1 MEDKAST
8 WEIALLRLGMP
19 FSRYLL
25 FFSLPAALIGLVA
38 GLAVWYTTS
47 DVITGPGAVFLILVF
62 PLLTFAGTIFY
73 PVAQVS
79 SEAIQIEQDM
89 HMFMTRMGILSMG
102 ESAEKG
108 MFDVLK
114 EMGDYGELAHEIQAI
129 ETLVTKWHTNLPEAA
144 RIVGRQSPSAIWSD
158 FLDRMAFS
166 VEVGQPIGEFFTSE
180 NETFE
185 QAYTTIYDARLE
197 QLDTLREPFVS
208 LTTPGLLIHVVAGLH
223 LILFQTGAE
232 TDNPFEVILRARWVL
247 LAGALFG
254 LLQIG
259 AWYLFTLVIPQE
271 DLFAKHGF
279 NTEQAIDMRRSWIFA
294 ALLATMMIM
303 MLMEV
308 FITFGNTILFDQWNY
323 FGLLVIAALMS
334 PLLAPALLI
343 GQEEARVRRRDEA
356 FPEFIRA
363 FGGTAQARAQEP
375 SAMVKALSGIDFG
388 ALDDSISN
396 LEKRL
401 SMRIDSDYSWDWFAA
416 DNNSM
421 LVSRF
426 TWIFIEGS
434 SSTGEAGLVGD
445 MVSQSTTSL
454 LGLRQ
459 RRQISA
465 NVMRSV
471 SYWLLIAMI
480 IALNITTSIIAGLGE
495 TIASVAQGLV
505 DSTGEVGTAAG
516 GVDVALPALS
526 ETGGIDQNIA
536 VFNYMGS
543 FLVVISIVVLGLI
556 TARIKGGGTT
566 LVLGQMIQ
574 MMWIA
579 GIANFFSAW
588 ILDQSVGL
596 FQSGGA
602 G

>member
-1 MEDKAST
+1 MEDKATT

-19 FSRYLL
+19 FTRYLL
-25 FFSLPAALIGLVA
+25 FFSLPATLIGLVA
-38 GLAVWYTTS
+38 GIAVWYSVS
-47 DVITGPGAVFLILVF
+47 DVITGIGSVGLVLLF
-62 PLLTFAGTIFY
+62 PLLSFSATLAY
-73 PVAQVS
+73 PIAQVS
-79 SEAIQIEQDM
+79 AEAIQIEQDM
-89 HMFMTRMGILSMG
+89 HMFMTRMGILSLG

-114 EMGDYGELAHEIQAI
+114 EMGDYGALAHEIQAI

-166 VEVGQPIGEFFTSE
+166 VEVGQPIGEFFKSE

-185 QAYTTIYDARLE
+185 QAFTTIYDARLE
-197 QLDTLREPFVS
+197 QLDTLRETFVS
-208 LTTPGLLIHVVAGLH
+208 LTTTGLLLLVVAGLH
-223 LILFQTGAE
+223 LILFQIGEDT
-232 TDNPFEVILRARWVL
+232 NNIFLIIIRVRWVL
-247 LAGALFG
+247 MAGILFAV
-254 LLQIG
+254 LQIG
-259 AWYLFTLVIPQE
+259 AWYLFTLVIPHE
-271 DLFAKHGF
+271 ELFAKHGF
-279 NTEQAIDMRRSWIFA
+279 NTDQAIDMRRSWIFA
-294 ALLATMMIM
+294 GVLGTVEFVILVII
-303 MLMEV
+303 
-308 FITFGNTILFDQWNY
+308 FIVIGTDWLIGNWNY
-323 FGLLVIAALMS
+323 IGLLVIAALSS
-334 PLLAPALLI
+334 PLLAPAMLTV
-343 GQEEARVRRRDEA
+343 QEETRVRRRDDA

-388 ALDDSISN
+388 ALDASIAN

-401 SMRIDSDYSWDWFAA
+401 SMRIDSDYSWNWFAA

-426 TWIFIEGS
+426 TRVFIEGS

-445 MVSQSTTSL
+445 LVSQSTTNL

-465 NVMRSV
+465 TVMRSV
-471 SYWLLIAMI
+471 SYGLLIAMI

-495 TIASVAQGLV
+495 TIAQVAQGLV

-516 GVDVALPALS
+516 GVDVALPVLS
-526 ETGGIDQNIA
+526 QTGGVDQNIA
-536 VFNYMGS
+536 IFQFMGS
-543 FLVVISIVVLGLI
+543 ILIVVSIVVLGLI
-556 TARIKGGGTT
+556 TARIRGGGTT

-574 MMWIA
+574 MMWVA

-588 ILDQSVGL
+588 ILTQSVGL
-596 FQSGGA
+596 FQTGA
-602 G
+602 A

>member
-1 MEDKAST
+1 MEDKATT

-25 FFSLPAALIGLVA
+25 FFSLPATLMGLVA
-38 GLAVWYTTS
+38 GIAVWYSVS
-47 DVITGPGAVFLILVF
+47 DVITGVGAAFLILVF
-62 PLLTFAGTIFY
+62 PLLAFAGTIGY
-73 PVAQVS
+73 PLAQVS
-79 SEAIQIEQDM
+79 AEAIQIEQDM
-89 HMFMTRMGILSMG
+89 HMFMTRMGILSLG

-114 EMGDYGELAHEIQAI
+114 EMGDYGALAHEIQAI

-166 VEVGQPIGEFFTSE
+166 VEVGQPIGEFFKSE

-185 QAYTTIYDARLE
+185 QAFTTIYDARLE
-197 QLDTLREPFVS
+197 QLDTLRETFVS
-208 LTTPGLLIHVVAGLH
+208 LTTTGLLLLVVAGLH
-223 LILFQTGAE
+223 LILFQIGGDS
-232 TDNPFEVILRARWVL
+232 DNPFQIILRARWVL
-247 LAGALFG
+247 MAGTLFA
-254 LLQIG
+254 LLQVG
-259 AWYLFTLVIPQE
+259 AWYLFTLVIPDE

-279 NTEQAIDMRRSWIFA
+279 NTDQAIDMRRAWIFA
-294 ALLATMMIM
+294 GVLGTLEFVLLIG
-303 MLMEV
+303 L
-308 FITFGNTILFDQWNY
+308 FIFLGTSWLFDNWNY
-323 FGLLVIAALMS
+323 IGILVIAALAS
-334 PLLAPALLI
+334 PLLAPAMLTL
-343 GQEEARVRRRDEA
+343 QEETRVRRRDDA

-388 ALDDSISN
+388 ALDESIAN

-401 SMRIDSDYSWDWFAA
+401 SMRIDSDYSWNWFAA

-426 TWIFIEGS
+426 TRVFIEGS

-445 MVSQSTTSL
+445 LVSQSTTNL

-471 SYWLLIAMI
+471 SYGLLVAMI

-495 TIASVAQGLV
+495 TIAQVAQGLV

-516 GVDVALPALS
+516 GVDVALPVLS
-526 ETGGIDQNIA
+526 ETGGVDQNIA
-536 VFNYMGS
+536 VFQFMGS
-543 FLVVISIVVLGLI
+543 ILIVITIVVLGLI
-556 TARIKGGGTT
+556 TARIRGGGTT

-574 MMWIA
+574 MMWVA
-579 GIANFFSAW
+579 GIANLFSAW
-588 ILDQSVGL
+588 ILTQSVGL
-596 FQSGGA
+596 FQTGG

>member
-1 MEDKAST
+1 MEDKATT

-25 FFSLPAALIGLVA
+25 FFSLPATLMGLVA
-38 GLAVWYTTS
+38 GIAVWYSVS
-47 DVITGPGAVFLILVF
+47 DVVSGVGAAFLILVF
-62 PLLTFAGTIFY
+62 PLLAFAATIGY
-73 PVAQVS
+73 PIAQVS
-79 SEAIQIEQDM
+79 AEAIQIEQDM
-89 HMFMTRMGILSMG
+89 HMFMTRMGILSLG

-114 EMGDYGELAHEIQAI
+114 EMGDYGALAHEIQAI

-166 VEVGQPIGEFFTSE
+166 VEVGQPIGEFFKSE

-185 QAYTTIYDARLE
+185 QAFTTIYDARLE
-197 QLDTLREPFVS
+197 QLDTLRETFVS
-208 LTTPGLLIHVVAGLH
+208 LTTTGLLLLVVAGLH
-223 LILFQTGAE
+223 LILFQIGGDS
-232 TDNPFEVILRARWVL
+232 DNPFQVILRARWVL
-247 LAGALFG
+247 MAGTLFA
-254 LLQIG
+254 LLQVG
-259 AWYLFTLVIPQE
+259 AWYLFTLVIPDE

-279 NTEQAIDMRRSWIFA
+279 NTDQAIDMRRAWIFA
-294 ALLATMMIM
+294 GVLGTLEFVLLIG
-303 MLMEV
+303 L
-308 FITFGNTILFDQWNY
+308 FIFLGTSWLFDNWNY
-323 FGLLVIAALMS
+323 IGILVIAALAS
-334 PLLAPALLI
+334 PLLAPAMLTL
-343 GQEEARVRRRDEA
+343 QEETRVRRRDDA

-388 ALDDSISN
+388 ALDESIAN

-401 SMRIDSDYSWDWFAA
+401 SMRIDSDYSWNWFAA

-426 TWIFIEGS
+426 TRVFIEGS

-445 MVSQSTTSL
+445 LVSQSTTNL

-471 SYWLLIAMI
+471 SYGLLVAMI

-495 TIASVAQGLV
+495 TIAQVAQGLV

-516 GVDVALPALS
+516 GVDVALPVLS
-526 ETGGIDQNIA
+526 ETGGVDQNIA
-536 VFNYMGS
+536 VFQFMGS
-543 FLVVISIVVLGLI
+543 LLIVITIVVLGLI
-556 TARIKGGGTT
+556 TARIRGGGTT

-574 MMWIA
+574 MMWVA
-579 GIANFFSAW
+579 GIANLFSAW
-588 ILDQSVGL
+588 ILTQSVGL
-596 FQSGGA
+596 FQTGG

>member
-1 MEDKAST
+1 MEDKATT

-19 FSRYLL
+19 FTRYLL
-25 FFSLPAALIGLVA
+25 FFSLPATLIGLVA
-38 GLAVWYTTS
+38 GIAVWYSVS
-47 DVITGPGAVFLILVF
+47 DVITGIGSVGLVLLF
-62 PLLTFAGTIFY
+62 PLLSFSATLAY
-73 PVAQVS
+73 PIAQVS
-79 SEAIQIEQDM
+79 AEAIQIEQDM
-89 HMFMTRMGILSMG
+89 HMFMTRMGILSLG

-114 EMGDYGELAHEIQAI
+114 EMGDYGALAHEIQAI

-166 VEVGQPIGEFFTSE
+166 VEVGQPIGEFFKSE

-185 QAYTTIYDARLE
+185 QAFTTIYDARLE
-197 QLDTLREPFVS
+197 QLDTLRETFVS
-208 LTTPGLLIHVVAGLH
+208 LTTTGLLLLVVAGLH
-223 LILFQTGAE
+223 LILFQIGEDT
-232 TDNPFEVILRARWVL
+232 NNIFLIIIRVRWVL
-247 LAGALFG
+247 MAGILFAV
-254 LLQIG
+254 LQIG
-259 AWYLFTLVIPQE
+259 AWYLFTLVIPHE
-271 DLFAKHGF
+271 ELFAKHGF
-279 NTEQAIDMRRSWIFA
+279 NTDQAIDMRRSWIFA
-294 ALLATMMIM
+294 GVLGTVEFVVLLVI
-303 MLMEV
+303 
-308 FITFGNTILFDQWNY
+308 FIVIGTDWLIGNWNY
-323 FGLLVIAALMS
+323 IGLLVIAALSS
-334 PLLAPALLI
+334 PLLAPAMLTV
-343 GQEEARVRRRDEA
+343 QEETRVRRRDDA

-388 ALDDSISN
+388 ALDASIAN

-401 SMRIDSDYSWDWFAA
+401 SMRIDSDYSWNWFAA

-426 TWIFIEGS
+426 TRVFIEGS

-445 MVSQSTTSL
+445 LVSQSTTNL

-465 NVMRSV
+465 TVMRSV
-471 SYWLLIAMI
+471 SYGLLIAMI

-495 TIASVAQGLV
+495 TIAQVAQGLV

-516 GVDVALPALS
+516 GVDVALPVLS
-526 ETGGIDQNIA
+526 QTGGVDQNIA
-536 VFNYMGS
+536 IFQFMGS
-543 FLVVISIVVLGLI
+543 ILIVVSIVVLGLI
-556 TARIKGGGTT
+556 TARIRGGGTT

-574 MMWIA
+574 MMWVA

-588 ILDQSVGL
+588 ILTQSVGL
-596 FQSGGA
+596 FQTGA
-602 G
+602 A

>member
-1 MEDKAST
+1 MEDKLST

-19 FSRYLL
+19 FTRYLL
-25 FFSLPAALIGLVA
+25 FFSLPATLIGVIA
-38 GLAVWYTTS
+38 GIAVWYTVS
-47 DVITGPGAVFLILVF
+47 DVVSGLGAVSLILLF
-62 PLLTFAGTIFY
+62 PLLSFSATIAY

-79 SEAIQIEQDM
+79 AEAIQIEQDM
-89 HMFMTRMGILSMG
+89 HMFMTRMGILSLG

-108 MFDVLK
+108 MFDILK
-114 EMGDYGELAHEIQAI
+114 EMGDYGALAQEIQAI
-129 ETLVTKWHTNLPEAA
+129 ETLVSKWHTNLPEAA

-166 VEVGQPIGEFFTSE
+166 VEVGQPIGEFFKSE

-185 QAYTTIYDARLE
+185 QAFTTIYDARLE
-197 QLDTLREPFVS
+197 QLDTLRETFVS
-208 LTTPGLLIHVVAGLH
+208 LTTTGLLLLVVAGLH
-223 LILFQTGAE
+223 LILFQIGEE
-232 TDNPFEVILRARWVL
+232 TSNPFLIILRARWVL
-247 LAGALFG
+247 MAGTLFA

-259 AWYLFTLVIPQE
+259 AWYLFTLVIPDE

-279 NTEQAIDMRRSWIFA
+279 NTEQAIDMRRAWIFA
-294 ALLATMMIM
+294 GVLGTIEFTILIG
-303 MLMEV
+303 LFV
-308 FITFGNTILFDQWNY
+308 FLGTDWLFGNWNY
-323 FGLLVIAALMS
+323 IGLLVIAALAS
-334 PLLAPALLI
+334 PLLAPALLTV
-343 GQEEARVRRRDEA
+343 QEETRVRRRDDA

-388 ALDDSISN
+388 ALDDSIAN

-401 SMRIDSDYSWDWFAA
+401 SMRIDSDYSWNWFAA

-426 TWIFIEGS
+426 TRVFIEGS

-445 MVSQSTTSL
+445 LVSQSTTNL

-459 RRQISA
+459 RREISA

-471 SYWLLIAMI
+471 SYGLLVAMI

-495 TIASVAQGLV
+495 TIAQVAQGLV

-516 GVDVALPALS
+516 GVDVALPVLS
-526 ETGGIDQNIA
+526 ETGGVDQNIA
-536 VFNYMGS
+536 VFQIMGS
-543 FLVVISIVVLGLI
+543 LLIVITIVVLGLI
-556 TARIKGGGTT
+556 TARIRGGGTT

-574 MMWIA
+574 MMWVA
-579 GIANFFSAW
+579 GLANLFSAW
-588 ILDQSVGL
+588 ILTQSVGL
-596 FQSGGA
+596 FQTGG
-602 G
+602 

>member
-25 FFSLPAALIGLVA
+25 FFSLPITAVGLIA
-38 GLAVWYTTS
+38 GVTVWYTVS
-47 DVITGPGAVFLILVF
+47 DVITGFGAVALILLF
-62 PLLTFAGTIFY
+62 PLLCFSATILY
-73 PVAQVS
+73 PIAQVS
-79 SEAIQIEQDM
+79 AEAIQIEQDM

-114 EMGDYGELAHEIQAI
+114 EMGDYGALAHEIQAI

-185 QAYTTIYDARLE
+185 QAFTTIYDARLE
-197 QLDTLREPFVS
+197 QLDTLRETFVS
-208 LTTPGLLIHVVAGLH
+208 LTTTGLLLLVVAGLH
-223 LILFQTGAE
+223 LILFQTGEE
-232 TDNPFEVILRARWVL
+232 TTNPFQIILRARWVL
-247 LAGALFG
+247 LSGLLFA

-259 AWYLFTLVIPQE
+259 AWYLFTLVIPDE

-279 NTEQAIDMRRSWIFA
+279 NTDQAIDMRRAWIFA
-294 ALLATMMIM
+294 AILGSIEFLL
-303 MLMEV
+303 LMGL
-308 FITFGNTILFDQWNY
+308 FIFLGTSWLFDNWNY
-323 FGLLVIAALMS
+323 IGLLVIAALAS
-334 PLLAPALLI
+334 PLLAPAMLTL
-343 GQEEARVRRRDEA
+343 QEETRVRRRDEA

-388 ALDDSISN
+388 ALDDSIAN

-426 TWIFIEGS
+426 TRVFIEGS

-445 MVSQSTTSL
+445 MVSQSTTNL

-459 RRQISA
+459 RREISA
-465 NVMRSV
+465 SVMRSV
-471 SYWLLIAMI
+471 SYGLLIAMI

-495 TIASVAQGLV
+495 TIAQVAQGLV

-516 GVDVALPALS
+516 GVDVALPVLTA
-526 ETGGIDQNIA
+526 TGGVDQNIR
-536 VFNYMGS
+536 VFQYMGS
-543 FLVVISIVVLGLI
+543 FLIVVSIVVLGLI
-556 TARIKGGGTT
+556 TARIRGGGTT

-574 MMWIA
+574 MMWVA
-579 GIANFFSAW
+579 GLCNLFSAW
-588 ILDQSVGL
+588 ILTQSVGL
-596 FQSGGA
+596 FQTGSA
-602 G
+602 

>member
-1 MEDKAST
+1 MEDKATT

-25 FFSLPAALIGLVA
+25 FFSLPATLAGLVA
-38 GLAVWYTTS
+38 GMAVWYSVS
-47 DVITGPGAVFLILVF
+47 DIMTGLAAVLLVLAF
-62 PLLTFAGTIFY
+62 PIMGLTATLVY
-73 PVAQVS
+73 PVTQVS
-79 SEAIQIEQDM
+79 AEAIQIEQDM
-89 HMFMTRMGILSMG
+89 HMFMTRMGILSTG

-114 EMGDYGELAHEIQAI
+114 EMGDYGALAHEIQAI

-166 VEVGQPIGEFFTSE
+166 VEVGQPIGEFFKSE
-180 NETFE
+180 NDTFS
-185 QAYTTIYDARLE
+185 QNFNTIYDARIE
-197 QLDTLREPFVS
+197 QLDTLRETFVS
-208 LTTPGLLIHVVAGLH
+208 LTTTGLLLLVVAGLH
-223 LILFQTGAE
+223 LILFQVGGE
-232 TDNPFEVILRARWVL
+232 TDNIFVVILRARWVL
-247 LAGALFG
+247 MAGALFA

-259 AWYLFTLVIPQE
+259 AWYLFTLVIPDE

-279 NTEQAIDMRRSWIFA
+279 NTDQAIDMRRAWIFA
-294 ALLATMMIM
+294 GILGGIEFLLLLGT
-303 MLMEV
+303 
-308 FITFGNTILFDQWNY
+308 FIFVGTAWLFGNWNY
-323 FGLLVIAALMS
+323 IGLLVIAALMS
-334 PLLAPALLI
+334 PLMAPALLTL
-343 GQEEARVRRRDEA
+343 QEETRVRRRDDA

-375 SAMVKALSGIDFG
+375 SAMVKALAGIDFG
-388 ALDDSISN
+388 ALDDSIAN

-426 TWIFIEGS
+426 TRVFIEGS

-445 MVSQSTTSL
+445 LVSQSTTNL

-465 NVMRSV
+465 QVMRSV
-471 SYWLLIAMI
+471 SYGLLIAMI
-480 IALNITTSIIAGLGE
+480 IAINITTSIISGLGE
-495 TIASVAQGLV
+495 TIAQVAQGLV
-505 DSTGEVGTAAG
+505 DSGGEVGTAAG
-516 GVDVALPALS
+516 GVDVALPVLAD
-526 ETGGIDQNIA
+526 TGGVEQNIMI
-536 VFNYMGS
+536 FQFMGS
-543 FLVVISIVVLGLI
+543 GLVIITIIVLGLI
-556 TARIKGGGTT
+556 TARIRGGGTT

-574 MMWIA
+574 MMWVA
-579 GIANFFSAW
+579 GIANGFSAW
-588 ILDQSVGL
+588 LLEQSVGL
-596 FQSGGA
+596 FRTG
-602 G
+602 

>member
-19 FSRYLL
+19 FRRYLL
-25 FFSLPAALIGLVA
+25 FFSLPATIVGLIA
-38 GLAVWYTTS
+38 GFTVWYTVS
-47 DVITGPGAVFLILVF
+47 DVITGLGAVFLILLF
-62 PLLTFAGTIFY
+62 PMLSLAATILY
-73 PVAQVS
+73 PIAQVS
-79 SEAIQIEQDM
+79 AEAIQIEQDM

-114 EMGDYGELAHEIQAI
+114 EMGDYGALAHEIQAI

-185 QAYTTIYDARLE
+185 QAFTTIYDARLE
-197 QLDTLREPFVS
+197 QLDTLRETFVS
-208 LTTPGLLIHVVAGLH
+208 LTTTGLLLLVVAGLH
-223 LILFQTGAE
+223 LILFQTGDE
-232 TDNPFEVILRARWVL
+232 TNNPFQVILRARWVL
-247 LAGALFG
+247 LAGLLFG
-254 LLQIG
+254 LLQLG
-259 AWYLFTLVIPQE
+259 AWYLFTLVIPDE

-279 NTEQAIDMRRSWIFA
+279 NTDQAIDMRRAWIFA
-294 ALLATMMIM
+294 GVLGLFEFLL
-303 MLMEV
+303 LMGL
-308 FITFGNTILFDQWNY
+308 FLFLGTSWLFDNWNY
-323 FGLLVIAALMS
+323 IGLLTIAALAS
-334 PLLAPALLI
+334 PLLAPALLTL
-343 GQEEARVRRRDEA
+343 QEETRVRRRDEA

-388 ALDDSISN
+388 ALDDSIAN

-426 TWIFIEGS
+426 TRVFIEGS

-445 MVSQSTTSL
+445 MVSQSTTNL

-459 RRQISA
+459 RREISA
-465 NVMRSV
+465 SVMRSV
-471 SYWLLIAMI
+471 SYGLLIAMI

-495 TIASVAQGLV
+495 TIAQVAQGLV
-505 DSTGEVGTAAG
+505 DSAGETGTAAG
-516 GVDVALPALS
+516 GVDVALPVLS
-526 ETGGIDQNIA
+526 DTGGVEQNIR
-536 VFNYMGS
+536 VFQYMGS
-543 FLVVISIVVLGLI
+543 FLIILSIVVLGLI
-556 TARIKGGGTT
+556 TARIRGGGTT

-574 MMWIA
+574 MMWVA
-579 GIANFFSAW
+579 GIANLFSSW
-588 ILDQSVGL
+588 ILTQSVGL
-596 FQSGGA
+596 FQTGA
-602 G
+602 A

>member
-1 MEDKAST
+1 MEDKATT

-19 FSRYLL
+19 FRRYLL
-25 FFSLPAALIGLVA
+25 FFSLPATTLGLIA
-38 GLAVWYTTS
+38 GIAVWFTVS
-47 DVITGPGAVFLILVF
+47 DVIIGPTAILLVLAF
-62 PLLTFAGTIFY
+62 PLLSFAATLAY

-79 SEAIQIEQDM
+79 AEAIQIEQDM

-114 EMGDYGELAHEIQAI
+114 EMGDYGALAHEIQAI

-180 NETFE
+180 NETFD
-185 QAYTTIYDARLE
+185 QAFTTIYDARLE
-197 QLDTLREPFVS
+197 QLDTLRETFVS
-208 LTTPGLLIHVVAGLH
+208 LTTTGLLLLVVAGLH
-223 LILFQTGAE
+223 LILFQTGA
-232 TDNPFEVILRARWVL
+232 DSNNPFEVILRARWVL
-247 LAGALFG
+247 LAGAFFG
-254 LLQIG
+254 LLQVG
-259 AWYLFTLVIPQE
+259 AWYLFTLVIPDE

-294 ALLATMMIM
+294 AILGVMMVSMLLG
-303 MLMEV
+303 V
-308 FITFGNTILFDQWNY
+308 FFLFGTDILFSQWKY
-323 FGLLVIAALMS
+323 YGLLVIAAMMS
-334 PLLAPALLI
+334 PLLAPSLLVQ
-343 GQEEARVRRRDEA
+343 QEEARVRRRDEA

-388 ALDDSISN
+388 ALDNSISN

-426 TWIFIEGS
+426 TRVFIEGS

-445 MVSQSTTSL
+445 MVSQSTTTL

-471 SYWLLIAMI
+471 SYGLLIAMI

-526 ETGGIDQNIA
+526 ETGGIEQNIR
-536 VFNYMGS
+536 VFTYMGS
-543 FLVVISIVVLGLI
+543 FLVVISILVLGLI
-556 TARIKGGGTT
+556 TARIRGGGTT

-579 GIANFFSAW
+579 GLANFFSAW

-596 FQSGGA
+596 FQSA

>member
-1 MEDKAST
+1 MEDKATT

-19 FSRYLL
+19 FTRYLL
-25 FFSLPAALIGLVA
+25 FFSLPATLIGLVA
-38 GLAVWYTTS
+38 GIAVWYSVS
-47 DVITGPGAVFLILVF
+47 DVITGIGSVGLVLLF
-62 PLLTFAGTIFY
+62 PLLSFSATLAY
-73 PVAQVS
+73 PIAQVS
-79 SEAIQIEQDM
+79 AEAIQIEQDM
-89 HMFMTRMGILSMG
+89 HMFMTRMGILSLG

-114 EMGDYGELAHEIQAI
+114 EMGDYGALAHEIQAI

-166 VEVGQPIGEFFTSE
+166 VEVGQPIGEFFKSE

-185 QAYTTIYDARLE
+185 QAFTTIYDARLE
-197 QLDTLREPFVS
+197 QLDTLRETFVS
-208 LTTPGLLIHVVAGLH
+208 LTTTGLLLLVVAGLH
-223 LILFQTGAE
+223 LILFQIGEDT
-232 TDNPFEVILRARWVL
+232 NNIFLIIIRVRWVL
-247 LAGALFG
+247 MAGILFAV
-254 LLQIG
+254 LQIG
-259 AWYLFTLVIPQE
+259 AWYLFTLVIPHE
-271 DLFAKHGF
+271 ELFAKHGF
-279 NTEQAIDMRRSWIFA
+279 NTDQAIDMRRSWIFA
-294 ALLATMMIM
+294 GVLGTVEFVILIII
-303 MLMEV
+303 
-308 FITFGNTILFDQWNY
+308 FIVIGTDWLIGNWNY
-323 FGLLVIAALMS
+323 IGLLVIAALSS
-334 PLLAPALLI
+334 PLLAPAMLTV
-343 GQEEARVRRRDEA
+343 QEETRVRRRDDA

-388 ALDDSISN
+388 ALDASIAN

-401 SMRIDSDYSWDWFAA
+401 SMRIDSDYSWNWFAA

-426 TWIFIEGS
+426 TRVFIEGS

-445 MVSQSTTSL
+445 LVSQSTTNL

-465 NVMRSV
+465 TVMRSV
-471 SYWLLIAMI
+471 SYGLLIAMI

-495 TIASVAQGLV
+495 TIAQVAQGLV

-516 GVDVALPALS
+516 GVDVALPVLS
-526 ETGGIDQNIA
+526 QTGGVDQNIA
-536 VFNYMGS
+536 IFQFMGS
-543 FLVVISIVVLGLI
+543 ILIVVSIVVLGLI
-556 TARIKGGGTT
+556 TARIRGGGTT

-574 MMWIA
+574 MMWVA

-588 ILDQSVGL
+588 ILTQSVGL
-596 FQSGGA
+596 FQTGA
-602 G
+602 A

>member
-1 MEDKAST
+1 MEDKATT

-19 FSRYLL
+19 FNRYLL
-25 FFSLPAALIGLVA
+25 FFSLPATLIGLIA
-38 GLAVWYTTS
+38 GIAVWYTVS
-47 DVITGPGAVFLILVF
+47 DVISGVGAVALILIF
-62 PLLTFAGTIFY
+62 PLLSFGATIAY

-79 SEAIQIEQDM
+79 AEAIQIEQDM
-89 HMFMTRMGILSMG
+89 HMFMTRMGILSLG

-114 EMGDYGELAHEIQAI
+114 EMGDYGALAHEIKAI
-129 ETLVTKWHTNLPEAA
+129 ETLVSKWHTNLPEAA

-166 VEVGQPIGEFFTSE
+166 VEVGQPIGEFFKSE

-185 QAYTTIYDARLE
+185 QAFTTIYDARLE
-197 QLDTLREPFVS
+197 QLDTLRETFVS
-208 LTTPGLLIHVVAGLH
+208 LTTTGLLLLVVAGLH
-223 LILFQTGAE
+223 LILFQVGGE
-232 TDNPFEVILRARWVL
+232 TNNPFQVVLRARWGL
-247 LAGALFG
+247 LAGTLFAF
-254 LLQIG
+254 LQIG
-259 AWYLFTLVIPQE
+259 AWYLFTLVIPDE

-279 NTEQAIDMRRSWIFA
+279 NTDQAIDMRRAWIFA
-294 ALLATMMIM
+294 GVLGTIEFIILIS
-303 MLMEV
+303 LFV
-308 FITFGNTILFDQWNY
+308 FLGTSWLFDNWNY
-323 FGLLVIAALMS
+323 IGILVIAALAS
-334 PLLAPALLI
+334 PLLAPAMLTL
-343 GQEEARVRRRDEA
+343 QEETRVRRRDDA

-388 ALDDSISN
+388 ALDESIAN

-401 SMRIDSDYSWDWFAA
+401 SMRIDSDYSWNWFAA

-426 TWIFIEGS
+426 TRVFIEGS

-445 MVSQSTTSL
+445 LVSQSTTNL

-459 RRQISA
+459 RRMISA

-471 SYWLLIAMI
+471 SYGLLVAMI

-495 TIASVAQGLV
+495 TIAQVAQGLV

-516 GVDVALPALS
+516 GVDVALPVLS
-526 ETGGIDQNIA
+526 ETGGVDQNIA
-536 VFNYMGS
+536 VFQFMGS
-543 FLVVISIVVLGLI
+543 LLIVITIVVLGLI
-556 TARIKGGGTT
+556 TARIRGGGTT

-574 MMWIA
+574 MMWVA
-579 GIANFFSAW
+579 GLANLFSAW
-588 ILDQSVGL
+588 ILTQSVGL
-596 FQSGGA
+596 FQTGG
-602 G
+602 

>member
-1 MEDKAST
+1 MEDKATT

-19 FSRYLL
+19 FRRYLL
-25 FFSLPAALIGLVA
+25 FFSLPATTLGLIA
-38 GLAVWYTTS
+38 GIAVWFTVS
-47 DVITGPGAVFLILVF
+47 DVIIGPTAILLVLAF
-62 PLLTFAGTIFY
+62 PLLSFAATLVY

-79 SEAIQIEQDM
+79 AEAIQIEQDM

-114 EMGDYGELAHEIQAI
+114 EMGDYGALAHEIQAI

-180 NETFE
+180 NETFD
-185 QAYTTIYDARLE
+185 QAFTTIYDARLE
-197 QLDTLREPFVS
+197 QLDTLRETFVS
-208 LTTPGLLIHVVAGLH
+208 LTTTGLLLLVVAGLH
-223 LILFQTGAE
+223 LILFQTGAD
-232 TDNPFEVILRARWVL
+232 TNNPFEVILRARWVL
-247 LAGALFG
+247 LAGAFFG
-254 LLQIG
+254 LLQVG
-259 AWYLFTLVIPQE
+259 AWYLFTLVIPDE

-294 ALLATMMIM
+294 AILGVMMVSMLLG
-303 MLMEV
+303 V
-308 FITFGNTILFDQWNY
+308 FFLFGTDILFSQWKY
-323 FGLLVIAALMS
+323 YGLLVIAAMMS
-334 PLLAPALLI
+334 PLLAPSLLVQ
-343 GQEEARVRRRDEA
+343 QEEARVRRRDEA

-388 ALDDSISN
+388 ALDNSISN

-401 SMRIDSDYSWDWFAA
+401 SMRIDSEYSWDWFAA

-426 TWIFIEGS
+426 TRVFIEGS

-445 MVSQSTTSL
+445 MVSQSTTTL

-471 SYWLLIAMI
+471 SYGLLIAMI

-526 ETGGIDQNIA
+526 ETGGIEQNIR
-536 VFNYMGS
+536 VFTYMGS
-543 FLVVISIVVLGLI
+543 FLVVISILVLGLI
-556 TARIKGGGTT
+556 TARIRGGGTT

-579 GIANFFSAW
+579 GLANFFSAW

-596 FQSGGA
+596 FQSA

>member
-1 MEDKAST
+1 VEDKATT

-19 FSRYLL
+19 FTRYLL
-25 FFSLPAALIGLVA
+25 FFSLPATLIGLVA
-38 GLAVWYTTS
+38 GIAVWYSVS
-47 DVITGPGAVFLILVF
+47 DVITGIGSVGLVLLF
-62 PLLTFAGTIFY
+62 PLLSFSATLAY
-73 PVAQVS
+73 PIAQVS
-79 SEAIQIEQDM
+79 AEAIQIEQDM
-89 HMFMTRMGILSMG
+89 HMFMTRMGILSLG

-114 EMGDYGELAHEIQAI
+114 EMGDYGALAHEIQAI

-166 VEVGQPIGEFFTSE
+166 VEVGQPIGEFFKSE

-185 QAYTTIYDARLE
+185 QAFTTIYDARLE
-197 QLDTLREPFVS
+197 QLDTLRETFVS
-208 LTTPGLLIHVVAGLH
+208 LTTTGLLLLVVAGLH
-223 LILFQTGAE
+223 LILFQIGEDT
-232 TDNPFEVILRARWVL
+232 NNIFLIIIRVRWVL
-247 LAGALFG
+247 MAGILFAI
-254 LLQIG
+254 LQIG
-259 AWYLFTLVIPQE
+259 AWYLFTLVIPHE
-271 DLFAKHGF
+271 ELFAKHGF
-279 NTEQAIDMRRSWIFA
+279 NTDQAIDMRRSWIFA
-294 ALLATMMIM
+294 GVLGTVEFVILIII
-303 MLMEV
+303 
-308 FITFGNTILFDQWNY
+308 FIVIGTDWLIGNWNY
-323 FGLLVIAALMS
+323 IGLLVIAALSS
-334 PLLAPALLI
+334 PLLAPAMLTV
-343 GQEEARVRRRDEA
+343 QEETRVRRRDDA

-388 ALDDSISN
+388 ALDASIAN

-401 SMRIDSDYSWDWFAA
+401 SMRIDSDYSWNWFAA

-426 TWIFIEGS
+426 TRVFIEGS

-445 MVSQSTTSL
+445 LVSQSTTNL

-465 NVMRSV
+465 TVMRSV
-471 SYWLLIAMI
+471 SYGLLIAMI

-495 TIASVAQGLV
+495 TIAQVAQGLV

-516 GVDVALPALS
+516 GVDVALPVLS
-526 ETGGIDQNIA
+526 QTGGVDQNIA
-536 VFNYMGS
+536 IFQFMGS
-543 FLVVISIVVLGLI
+543 ILIVVSIVVLGLI
-556 TARIKGGGTT
+556 TARIRGGGTT

-574 MMWIA
+574 MMWVA

-588 ILDQSVGL
+588 ILTQSVGL
-596 FQSGGA
+596 FQTGA
-602 G
+602 A

>member
-1 MEDKAST
+1 MEEKAST

-19 FSRYLL
+19 FGRYLL
-25 FFSLPAALIGLVA
+25 YFSVPAVIIGLIA
-38 GLAVWYTTS
+38 GLSVWLSVS
-47 DVITGPGAVFLILVF
+47 DTIGGLGAVMLVLAF
-62 PLLTFAGTIFY
+62 PALAFAGTILY

-79 SEAIQIEQDM
+79 AEAIQIEQDM

-114 EMGDYGELAHEIQAI
+114 EMGDYGALAHEIQAI

-144 RIVGRQSPSAIWSD
+144 RIVGRQSPSEIWSD

-197 QLDTLREPFVS
+197 QLDTLRETFVS
-208 LTTPGLLIHVVAGLH
+208 LTTTGLLLLVVAGLH
-223 LILFQTGAE
+223 LILFQTGSE
-232 TDNPFEVILRARWVL
+232 TDNPFEVIIRARWVL
-247 LAGALFG
+247 LAGTLFG

-259 AWYLFTLVIPQE
+259 AWYLFTLVIPDE

-279 NTEQAIDMRRSWIFA
+279 NTDQAIDMRRSWIFA
-294 ALLATMMIM
+294 GILAV
-303 MLMEV
+303 LMFFV
-308 FITFGNTILFDQWNY
+308 ITVVLIAFGTDILFAQWKY
-323 FGLLVIAALMS
+323 YGLLVIAAMMS
-334 PLLAPALLI
+334 PLLAPSLI
-343 GQEEARVRRRDEA
+343 TSQEETRVRRRDDA

-388 ALDDSISN
+388 ALDASISN

-426 TWIFIEGS
+426 TRVFIEGS
-434 SSTGEAGLVGD
+434 SSTGMPGLVGD
-445 MVSQSTTSL
+445 MVSQSTTTL

-471 SYWLLIAMI
+471 SYGLLIAMI
-480 IALNITTSIIAGLGE
+480 IALNITTSIISGLGE

-505 DSTGEVGTAAG
+505 DSTGEVGTASG
-516 GVDVALPALS
+516 GVDVALPALA
-526 ETGGIDQNIA
+526 ETGGIQQNIA

-543 FLVVISIVVLGLI
+543 GLIVITILVLGLI
-556 TARIKGGGTT
+556 TARIRGGGTT

-596 FQSGGA
+596 FQSGG
-602 G
+602 

>member
-1 MEDKAST
+1 MEDKATT

-25 FFSLPAALIGLVA
+25 FFSLPATLMGLVA
-38 GLAVWYTTS
+38 GIAVWYSVS
-47 DVITGPGAVFLILVF
+47 DVITGVGAVFLILVF
-62 PLLTFAGTIFY
+62 PLLAFAATIGY
-73 PVAQVS
+73 PIAQVS
-79 SEAIQIEQDM
+79 AEAIQIEQDM
-89 HMFMTRMGILSMG
+89 HMFMTRMGILSLG

-114 EMGDYGELAHEIQAI
+114 EMGDYGALAHEIQAI

-166 VEVGQPIGEFFTSE
+166 VEVGQPIGEFFKSE

-185 QAYTTIYDARLE
+185 QAFTTIYDARLE
-197 QLDTLREPFVS
+197 QLDTLRETFVS
-208 LTTPGLLIHVVAGLH
+208 LTTTGLLLLVVAGLH
-223 LILFQTGAE
+223 LILFQIGGE
-232 TDNPFEVILRARWVL
+232 SDNPFQIILRARWVL
-247 LAGALFG
+247 MAGTLFA
-254 LLQIG
+254 LLQVG
-259 AWYLFTLVIPQE
+259 AWYLFTLVIPDE

-279 NTEQAIDMRRSWIFA
+279 NTDQAIDMRRAWIFA
-294 ALLATMMIM
+294 GVLGTLEFVLLMG
-303 MLMEV
+303 L
-308 FITFGNTILFDQWNY
+308 FIFLGTSWLFDNWNY
-323 FGLLVIAALMS
+323 IGILVIAALAS
-334 PLLAPALLI
+334 PLLAPAMLTL
-343 GQEEARVRRRDEA
+343 QEETRVRRRDDA

-388 ALDDSISN
+388 ALDESIAN

-401 SMRIDSDYSWDWFAA
+401 SMRIDSDYSWNWFAA

-426 TWIFIEGS
+426 TRVFIEGS

-445 MVSQSTTSL
+445 LVSQSTTNL

-471 SYWLLIAMI
+471 SYGLLVAMI

-495 TIASVAQGLV
+495 TIAQVAQGLV

-516 GVDVALPALS
+516 GVDVALPVLS
-526 ETGGIDQNIA
+526 ETGGVDQNIA
-536 VFNYMGS
+536 VFQFMGS
-543 FLVVISIVVLGLI
+543 LLIVITIVVLGLI
-556 TARIKGGGTT
+556 TARIRGGGTT

-574 MMWIA
+574 MMWVA
-579 GIANFFSAW
+579 GIANLFSAW
-588 ILDQSVGL
+588 ILTQSVGL
-596 FQSGGA
+596 FQTGG

>member
-1 MEDKAST
+1 VEDKATT

-19 FSRYLL
+19 FTRYLL
-25 FFSLPAALIGLVA
+25 FFSLPATLIGLVA
-38 GLAVWYTTS
+38 GIAVWYSVS
-47 DVITGPGAVFLILVF
+47 DVITGIGSVGLVLLF
-62 PLLTFAGTIFY
+62 PLLSFSATLAY
-73 PVAQVS
+73 PIAQVS
-79 SEAIQIEQDM
+79 AEAIQIEQDM
-89 HMFMTRMGILSMG
+89 HMFMTRMGILSLG

-114 EMGDYGELAHEIQAI
+114 EMGDYGALAHEIQAI

-166 VEVGQPIGEFFTSE
+166 VEVGQPIGEFFKSE

-185 QAYTTIYDARLE
+185 QAFTTIYDARLE
-197 QLDTLREPFVS
+197 QLDTLRETFVS
-208 LTTPGLLIHVVAGLH
+208 LTTTGLLLLVVAGLH
-223 LILFQTGAE
+223 LILFQIGEDT
-232 TDNPFEVILRARWVL
+232 NNIFLIIIRVRWVL
-247 LAGALFG
+247 MAGILFAV
-254 LLQIG
+254 LQIG
-259 AWYLFTLVIPQE
+259 AWYLFTLVIPHE
-271 DLFAKHGF
+271 ELFAKHGF
-279 NTEQAIDMRRSWIFA
+279 NTDQAIDMRRSWIFA
-294 ALLATMMIM
+294 GVLGTVEFVVLVVI
-303 MLMEV
+303 
-308 FITFGNTILFDQWNY
+308 FIVIGTDWLIGNWNY
-323 FGLLVIAALMS
+323 IGLLVIAALSS
-334 PLLAPALLI
+334 PLLAPAMLTV
-343 GQEEARVRRRDEA
+343 QEETRVRRRDDA

-388 ALDDSISN
+388 ALDASIAN

-401 SMRIDSDYSWDWFAA
+401 SMRIDSDYSWNWFAA

-426 TWIFIEGS
+426 TRVFIEGS

-445 MVSQSTTSL
+445 LVSQSTTNL

-465 NVMRSV
+465 TVMRSV
-471 SYWLLIAMI
+471 SYGLLIAMI

-495 TIASVAQGLV
+495 TIAQVAQGLV

-516 GVDVALPALS
+516 GVDVALPVLS
-526 ETGGIDQNIA
+526 QTGGVDQNIA
-536 VFNYMGS
+536 IFQFMGS
-543 FLVVISIVVLGLI
+543 ILIVVSIVVLGLI
-556 TARIKGGGTT
+556 TARIRGGGTT

-574 MMWIA
+574 MMWVA

-588 ILDQSVGL
+588 ILTQSVGL
-596 FQSGGA
+596 FQTGA
-602 G
+602 A

>member
-1 MEDKAST
+1 MEEKASL

-19 FSRYLL
+19 FSRYLMI
-25 FFSLPAALIGLVA
+25 FSLPAVIIGLIA
-38 GLAVWYTTS
+38 GLSVWFSVSDSIGGATAV
-47 DVITGPGAVFLILVF
+47 VLVLMF
-62 PLLTFAGTIFY
+62 PLLAFAGTIAY

-79 SEAIQIEQDM
+79 AEAIQIEQDM

-114 EMGDYGELAHEIQAI
+114 EMGDYGALAHEIQAI

-144 RIVGRQSPSAIWSD
+144 RIVGRQSPSEIWSD

-197 QLDTLREPFVS
+197 QLDTLRETFVS
-208 LTTPGLLIHVVAGLH
+208 LTTTGLLLLVVAGLH
-223 LILFQTGAE
+223 LILFQTGSE
-232 TDNPFEVILRARWVL
+232 TDNWFEVVIRARWVL
-247 LAGALFG
+247 LAGTLFG

-259 AWYLFTLVIPQE
+259 AWYLFTLVIPDE

-279 NTEQAIDMRRSWIFA
+279 NTDQSIDMRRSWMFA
-294 ALLATMMIM
+294 GILAVMMFFLITT
-303 MLMEV
+303 V
-308 FITFGNTILFDQWNY
+308 FILYGTDILFAQWKY
-323 FGLLVIAALMS
+323 YGLLVIAAMMS
-334 PLLAPALLI
+334 PLLAPSMI
-343 GQEEARVRRRDEA
+343 TSQEETRVRRRDDA

-426 TWIFIEGS
+426 TRVFIEGS
-434 SSTGEAGLVGD
+434 SSTGMPGLVGD
-445 MVSQSTTSL
+445 MVSQSTTTL

-471 SYWLLIAMI
+471 SYGLLIAMI
-480 IALNITTSIIAGLGE
+480 IALNITTSIISGLGE

-505 DSTGEVGTAAG
+505 DSTGEVGTASG
-516 GVDVALPALS
+516 GVDVALPALA
-526 ETGGIDQNIA
+526 ETGGIQQNIA

-543 FLVVISIVVLGLI
+543 GLIVITILVLGLI
-556 TARIKGGGTT
+556 TARIRGGGTT

-596 FQSGGA
+596 FQSGG
-602 G
+602 

>member
-19 FSRYLL
+19 FRRYLL
-25 FFSLPAALIGLVA
+25 LFSLPATIVGLIA
-38 GLAVWYTTS
+38 GIAVWYSTS
-47 DVITGPGAVFLILVF
+47 GAITGVAAVALILLF

-73 PVAQVS
+73 PIAQVS
-79 SEAIQIEQDM
+79 AEAIQIEQDM

-114 EMGDYGELAHEIQAI
+114 EMGDYGALAHEIQAI

-197 QLDTLREPFVS
+197 QLDTLRETFVS
-208 LTTPGLLIHVVAGLH
+208 LTTTGLLLLVVAGLH
-223 LILFQTGAE
+223 LILFQTGGEA
-232 TDNPFEVILRARWVL
+232 DNPFEVILRARWVL
-247 LAGALFG
+247 LAGGLFG

-294 ALLATMMIM
+294 AILATMMLM
-303 MLMEV
+303 MLTGV
-308 FITFGNTILFDQWNY
+308 FIAFGTNILLDQWNY

-426 TWIFIEGS
+426 TRVFIEGS

-471 SYWLLIAMI
+471 SYGLLIAMI

-556 TARIKGGGTT
+556 TARIRGGGTT

>member
-25 FFSLPAALIGLVA
+25 FFSLPATVIGLIA
-38 GLAVWYTTS
+38 GLTVWYTVS
-47 DVITGPGAVFLILVF
+47 DVISGLGAAFLILIF
-62 PLLTFAGTIFY
+62 PVLALSATILF
-73 PVAQVS
+73 PIAQVS
-79 SEAIQIEQDM
+79 AEAIQIEQDM

-114 EMGDYGELAHEIQAI
+114 EMGDYGALAVEIQAI

-185 QAYTTIYDARLE
+185 QAFTTIYDARLE
-197 QLDTLREPFVS
+197 QLDTLRETFVS
-208 LTTPGLLIHVVAGLH
+208 LTTTGLLLLVVAGLH
-223 LILFQTGAE
+223 LILFQTGDE
-232 TDNPFEVILRARWVL
+232 TNNPFQVILRARWVL
-247 LAGALFG
+247 LAGLLFG

-259 AWYLFTLVIPQE
+259 AWYLFTLVIPDE

-279 NTEQAIDMRRSWIFA
+279 NTEQAIDMRRAWIFA
-294 ALLATMMIM
+294 AVLGTIEFLI
-303 MLMEV
+303 LMGL
-308 FITFGNTILFDQWNY
+308 FLFTGTSWLFDNWNY
-323 FGLLVIAALMS
+323 IGLLVIAALAS
-334 PLLAPALLI
+334 PLLAPALLTL
-343 GQEEARVRRRDEA
+343 QEETRVRRRDEA

-388 ALDDSISN
+388 ALDDSIAN

-426 TWIFIEGS
+426 TRVFIEGS

-445 MVSQSTTSL
+445 MVSQSTTNL

-459 RRQISA
+459 RREISA
-465 NVMRSV
+465 SVMRSV
-471 SYWLLIAMI
+471 SYGLLIAMI

-495 TIASVAQGLV
+495 TIAQVAQGLV
-505 DSTGEVGTAAG
+505 DSAGETGTAAG
-516 GVDVALPALS
+516 GVDVALPVLS
-526 ETGGIDQNIA
+526 DTGGVEQNIR
-536 VFNYMGS
+536 VFQYMGS
-543 FLVVISIVVLGLI
+543 FLVVLSIVVLGLI
-556 TARIKGGGTT
+556 TARIRGGGTT
-566 LVLGQMIQ
+566 RVLGQMIQ
-574 MMWIA
+574 MMWVA
-579 GIANFFSAW
+579 GVANLFSAW
-588 ILDQSVGL
+588 ILTQSVGL
-596 FQSGGA
+596 FQTGA
-602 G
+602 A

>member
-25 FFSLPAALIGLVA
+25 FFSLPITAVGLIA
-38 GLAVWYTTS
+38 GVTVWYTVS
-47 DVITGPGAVFLILVF
+47 DVITGFGAVALILLF
-62 PLLTFAGTIFY
+62 PLLCFSATILY
-73 PVAQVS
+73 PIAQVS
-79 SEAIQIEQDM
+79 AEAIQIEQDM

-114 EMGDYGELAHEIQAI
+114 EMGDYGALAHEIQAI

-185 QAYTTIYDARLE
+185 QAFTTIYDARLE
-197 QLDTLREPFVS
+197 QLDTLRETFVS
-208 LTTPGLLIHVVAGLH
+208 LTTTGLLLLVVAGLH
-223 LILFQTGAE
+223 LILFQTGDE
-232 TDNPFEVILRARWVL
+232 TSNPFQIILRARWVL
-247 LAGALFG
+247 LAGLLFAV
-254 LLQIG
+254 LQIG
-259 AWYLFTLVIPQE
+259 AWYLFTLVIPDE

-279 NTEQAIDMRRSWIFA
+279 NTDQAIDMRRAWIFA
-294 ALLATMMIM
+294 GILGSVEFLL
-303 MLMEV
+303 LMGL
-308 FITFGNTILFDQWNY
+308 FLFLGTAWLFDNWNY
-323 FGLLVIAALMS
+323 IGLLVIAALAS
-334 PLLAPALLI
+334 PLLAPAMLTL
-343 GQEEARVRRRDEA
+343 QEETRVRRRDEA

-388 ALDDSISN
+388 ALDDSIAN

-426 TWIFIEGS
+426 TRVFIEGS

-445 MVSQSTTSL
+445 MVSQSTTNL

-459 RRQISA
+459 RREISA
-465 NVMRSV
+465 SVMRSV
-471 SYWLLIAMI
+471 SYGLLIAMI

-495 TIASVAQGLV
+495 TIAQVAAGLV

-516 GVDVALPALS
+516 GVDVALPVLS
-526 ETGGIDQNIA
+526 DTGGVDQNIR
-536 VFNYMGS
+536 VFQYMGS
-543 FLVVISIVVLGLI
+543 FLIVISIVVLGLI
-556 TARIKGGGTT
+556 TARIRGGGTT

-574 MMWIA
+574 MMWVA
-579 GIANFFSAW
+579 GLANLFSAW
-588 ILDQSVGL
+588 ILTQSVGL
-596 FQSGGA
+596 FQTGA
-602 G
+602 A

>member
-1 MEDKAST
+1 MEDKATT

-25 FFSLPAALIGLVA
+25 FFALPATLMGLVA
-38 GLAVWYTTS
+38 GIAVWYSVS
-47 DVITGPGAVFLILVF
+47 DVITGAGAAFLILVF
-62 PLLTFAGTIFY
+62 PLLAFAGTIGY
-73 PVAQVS
+73 PIAQVS
-79 SEAIQIEQDM
+79 AEAIQIEQDM
-89 HMFMTRMGILSMG
+89 HMFMTRMGILSLG

-114 EMGDYGELAHEIQAI
+114 EMGDYGALAHEIQAI

-166 VEVGQPIGEFFTSE
+166 VEVGQPIGEFFKSE

-185 QAYTTIYDARLE
+185 QAFTTIYDARLE
-197 QLDTLREPFVS
+197 QLDTLRETFVS
-208 LTTPGLLIHVVAGLH
+208 LTTTGLLLLVVAGLH
-223 LILFQTGAE
+223 LILFQIGGE
-232 TDNPFEVILRARWVL
+232 SDNPFQIILRARWVL
-247 LAGALFG
+247 MAGTLFA
-254 LLQIG
+254 LLQVG
-259 AWYLFTLVIPQE
+259 AWYLFTLVIPDE

-279 NTEQAIDMRRSWIFA
+279 NTDQAIDMRRAWIFA
-294 ALLATMMIM
+294 GVLGSLEFVLLIG
-303 MLMEV
+303 L
-308 FITFGNTILFDQWNY
+308 FIFLGTSWLLDNWNY
-323 FGLLVIAALMS
+323 IGILVIAALAS
-334 PLLAPALLI
+334 PLLAPAMLTL
-343 GQEEARVRRRDEA
+343 QEETRVRRRDDA

-388 ALDDSISN
+388 ALDESIAN

-401 SMRIDSDYSWDWFAA
+401 SMRIDSDYSWNWFAA

-426 TWIFIEGS
+426 TRVFIEGS

-445 MVSQSTTSL
+445 LVSQSTTNL

-471 SYWLLIAMI
+471 SYGLLVAMI

-495 TIASVAQGLV
+495 TIAQVAQGLV

-516 GVDVALPALS
+516 GVDVALPVLS
-526 ETGGIDQNIA
+526 ETGGVDQNIA
-536 VFNYMGS
+536 VFQFMGS
-543 FLVVISIVVLGLI
+543 LLIVITIVVLGLI
-556 TARIKGGGTT
+556 TARIRGGGTT

-574 MMWIA
+574 MMWVA
-579 GIANFFSAW
+579 GIANLFSAW
-588 ILDQSVGL
+588 ILTQSVGL
-596 FQSGGA
+596 FQTGG

>member
-1 MEDKAST
+1 MEDKATT
-8 WEIALLRLGMP
+8 WQIALLRLGMP
-19 FSRYLL
+19 FRRYLL
-25 FFSLPAALIGLVA
+25 FFSLPATTLGLIA
-38 GLAVWYTTS
+38 GIAVWFTVS
-47 DVITGPGAVFLILVF
+47 DVIIGPTAILLVLAF
-62 PLLTFAGTIFY
+62 PLLSFAATIAY

-79 SEAIQIEQDM
+79 AEAIQIEQDM

-114 EMGDYGELAHEIQAI
+114 EMGDYGALAHEIQAI

-180 NETFE
+180 NETFD
-185 QAYTTIYDARLE
+185 QAFTTIYDARLE
-197 QLDTLREPFVS
+197 QLDTLRETFVS
-208 LTTPGLLIHVVAGLH
+208 LTTTGLLLLVVAGLH
-223 LILFQTGAE
+223 LILFQTGAD
-232 TDNPFEVILRARWVL
+232 TNNPFEVILRARWVL
-247 LAGALFG
+247 LAGLFFA

-259 AWYLFTLVIPQE
+259 AWYLFTLVIPDE

-294 ALLATMMIM
+294 AILGVMMVSMLLG
-303 MLMEV
+303 V
-308 FITFGNTILFDQWNY
+308 FFLFGTDILFSQWKY
-323 FGLLVIAALMS
+323 YGLLVIAAMMS
-334 PLLAPALLI
+334 PLLAPSLLVQ
-343 GQEEARVRRRDEA
+343 QEEARVRRRDEA

-388 ALDDSISN
+388 ALDNSISN

-426 TWIFIEGS
+426 TRVFIEGS

-445 MVSQSTTSL
+445 MVSQSTTTL

-471 SYWLLIAMI
+471 SYGLLIAMI
-480 IALNITTSIIAGLGE
+480 IALNITTSIISGLGE

-526 ETGGIDQNIA
+526 ETGGIDQNIR
-536 VFNYMGS
+536 VFTYMGS
-543 FLVVISIVVLGLI
+543 FLVVISILVLGLI
-556 TARIKGGGTT
+556 TARIRGGGTT

-596 FQSGGA
+596 FQSA

>member
-1 MEDKAST
+1 MEDKATT

-25 FFSLPAALIGLVA
+25 FFSLPATLMGLVA
-38 GLAVWYTTS
+38 GIAVSYSVS
-47 DVITGPGAVFLILVF
+47 DVITGVGAVFLILVF
-62 PLLTFAGTIFY
+62 PLLAFAATIGY
-73 PVAQVS
+73 PIAQVS
-79 SEAIQIEQDM
+79 AEAIQIEQDM
-89 HMFMTRMGILSMG
+89 HMFMTRMGILSLG

-114 EMGDYGELAHEIQAI
+114 EMGDYGALAHEIQAI

-166 VEVGQPIGEFFTSE
+166 VEVGQPIGEFFKSE

-185 QAYTTIYDARLE
+185 QAFTTIYDARLE
-197 QLDTLREPFVS
+197 QLDTLRETFVS
-208 LTTPGLLIHVVAGLH
+208 LTTTGLLLLVVAGLH
-223 LILFQTGAE
+223 LILFQIGGDS
-232 TDNPFEVILRARWVL
+232 DNPFQVILRARWVL
-247 LAGALFG
+247 MAGTLFA
-254 LLQIG
+254 LLQVG
-259 AWYLFTLVIPQE
+259 AWYLFTLVIPDE
-271 DLFAKHGF
+271 DLFAKPGF
-279 NTEQAIDMRRSWIFA
+279 NTDQAIDMRRAWIFA
-294 ALLATMMIM
+294 GVLGTLEFVLLIG
-303 MLMEV
+303 L
-308 FITFGNTILFDQWNY
+308 FIFLGTSWLFDNWNY
-323 FGLLVIAALMS
+323 IGILVIAALAS
-334 PLLAPALLI
+334 PLLAPAMLTL
-343 GQEEARVRRRDEA
+343 QEETRVRRRDDA

-388 ALDDSISN
+388 ALDESIAN

-401 SMRIDSDYSWDWFAA
+401 SMRIDSDYSWNWFAA

-426 TWIFIEGS
+426 TRVFIEGS

-445 MVSQSTTSL
+445 LVSQSTTNL

-471 SYWLLIAMI
+471 SYGLLVAMI

-495 TIASVAQGLV
+495 TIAQVAQGLV

-516 GVDVALPALS
+516 GVDVALPVLS
-526 ETGGIDQNIA
+526 ETGGVDQNIA
-536 VFNYMGS
+536 VFQFMGS
-543 FLVVISIVVLGLI
+543 ILIVITIVVLGLI
-556 TARIKGGGTT
+556 TARIRGGGTT

-574 MMWIA
+574 MMWVA
-579 GIANFFSAW
+579 GIANLFSAW
-588 ILDQSVGL
+588 ILTQSVGL
-596 FQSGGA
+596 FQTGG

>member
-1 MEDKAST
+1 MEDKATT

-19 FSRYLL
+19 FTRYLL
-25 FFSLPAALIGLVA
+25 LFSLPATLIGLIA
-38 GLAVWYTTS
+38 GIAVWYSVS
-47 DVITGPGAVFLILVF
+47 DVITGLGAVALILVF
-62 PLLTFAGTIFY
+62 PLLAFAATIAF
-73 PVAQVS
+73 PIAQVS
-79 SEAIQIEQDM
+79 AEAIQIEQDM
-89 HMFMTRMGILSMG
+89 HMFMTRMGILSLG

-114 EMGDYGELAHEIQAI
+114 EMGDYGALAHEIQAI

-166 VEVGQPIGEFFTSE
+166 VEVGQPIGEFFKSE

-185 QAYTTIYDARLE
+185 QAFTTIYDARLE
-197 QLDTLREPFVS
+197 QLDTLRETFVS
-208 LTTPGLLIHVVAGLH
+208 LTTTGLLLLVVAGLH
-223 LILFQTGAE
+223 LILFQIGEE
-232 TDNPFEVILRARWVL
+232 TNNPFLVIIRARWVL
-247 LAGALFG
+247 MAGTLFA

-259 AWYLFTLVIPQE
+259 AWYLFTLVIPHE
-271 DLFAKHGF
+271 ELFAKHGF
-279 NTEQAIDMRRSWIFA
+279 NTDQAIDMRRSWIFA
-294 ALLATMMIM
+294 GVLGTLEF
-303 MLMEV
+303 L
-308 FITFGNTILFDQWNY
+308 ILFGLFIFLGTDWLFDNWNY
-323 FGLLVIAALMS
+323 IGLLVIAALSS
-334 PLLAPALLI
+334 PLLAPAMLTV
-343 GQEEARVRRRDEA
+343 QEETRVRRRDDA

-388 ALDDSISN
+388 ALDESIAN

-401 SMRIDSDYSWDWFAA
+401 SMRIDSDYSWNWFAA

-426 TWIFIEGS
+426 TRVFIEGS
-434 SSTGEAGLVGD
+434 SSTGEAGRVGD
-445 MVSQSTTSL
+445 LVSQSTTNL

-471 SYWLLIAMI
+471 SYGLLIAMI

-495 TIASVAQGLV
+495 TIAQVAQGLV

-516 GVDVALPALS
+516 GVDVALPVLS
-526 ETGGIDQNIA
+526 ETGGVDQNIA
-536 VFNYMGS
+536 IFQIMGS
-543 FLVVISIVVLGLI
+543 LLIVISIVVLGLI
-556 TARIKGGGTT
+556 TARIRGGGTT

-574 MMWIA
+574 MMWVA
-579 GIANFFSAW
+579 GIANLFSAW
-588 ILDQSVGL
+588 ILTQSVGL
-596 FQSGGA
+596 FQTGA
-602 G
+602 A

>member
-19 FSRYLL
+19 FTRYLL
-25 FFSLPAALIGLVA
+25 FFSLPATIIGLIA
-38 GLAVWYTTS
+38 GITVWYTVS
-47 DVITGPGAVFLILVF
+47 DVVSGLGAAFLILIF
-62 PLLTFAGTIFY
+62 PLLALAATILF
-73 PVAQVS
+73 PIAQVS
-79 SEAIQIEQDM
+79 AEAIQIEQDM

-114 EMGDYGELAHEIQAI
+114 EMGDYGALAVEIQAI

-185 QAYTTIYDARLE
+185 QAFTTIYDARLE
-197 QLDTLREPFVS
+197 QLDTLRETFVS
-208 LTTPGLLIHVVAGLH
+208 LTTTGLLLLVVAGLH
-223 LILFQTGAE
+223 LILFQTGDE
-232 TDNPFEVILRARWVL
+232 TNNPFQIILRARWVL
-247 LAGALFG
+247 LAGLLFG

-259 AWYLFTLVIPQE
+259 AWYLFTLVIPDE

-279 NTEQAIDMRRSWIFA
+279 NTEQAIDMRRAWIFA
-294 ALLATMMIM
+294 AVLGTMEFLLLIG
-303 MLMEV
+303 L
-308 FITFGNTILFDQWNY
+308 FIFTGTSWLTDNWNY
-323 FGLLVIAALMS
+323 IGLLVIAALAS
-334 PLLAPALLI
+334 PLLAPAMLTL
-343 GQEEARVRRRDEA
+343 QEETRVRRRDEA

-388 ALDDSISN
+388 ALDDSIAN

-426 TWIFIEGS
+426 TRVFIEGS

-445 MVSQSTTSL
+445 MVSQSTTNL

-459 RRQISA
+459 RREISA
-465 NVMRSV
+465 SVMRSV
-471 SYWLLIAMI
+471 SYGLLIAMI

-495 TIASVAQGLV
+495 TIAQVAQGLV
-505 DSTGEVGTAAG
+505 DSAGETGTAAG
-516 GVDVALPALS
+516 GVDVALPVLS
-526 ETGGIDQNIA
+526 DTGGVEQNIR
-536 VFNYMGS
+536 VFQYMGS
-543 FLVVISIVVLGLI
+543 FLIVLSIVVLGLI
-556 TARIKGGGTT
+556 TARIRGGGTT

-574 MMWIA
+574 MMWVA
-579 GIANFFSAW
+579 GLANLFSAW
-588 ILDQSVGL
+588 ILTQSVGL
-596 FQSGGA
+596 FQTGA
-602 G
+602 A